1 MELTDLEQRT
11 QAYAAHCFDGRYA
24 LIQQIAIDLSAKL
37 LNASVPW
44 EVFYSDGATPDVAQH
59 ITIKDIPRVAVQLA
73 TGVLDEIDK
82 ETDNRRDQLREYYAA
97 RYRRLTTD
105 WDQSKFSSEAWLKK
119 AFEPEQGPKQ

>member
-24 LIQQIAIDLSAKL
+24 LIQQIAIDLAKTL
-37 LNASVPW
+37 TSCDRPW
-44 EVFYSDGATPDVAQH
+44 EPVALNE
-59 ITIKDIPRVAVQLA
+59 IPQKAVQLA

-97 RYRRLTTD
+97 RYRRLAAD
-105 WDQSKFSSEAWLKK
+105 WDPSKFSAETWLKK
-119 AFEPEQGPKQ
+119 ALEPKQGPQQ

>member
-24 LIQQIAIDLSAKL
+24 LIQQIAIDLTAKL
-37 LNASVPW
+37 LNYNLPW
-44 EVFYSDGATPDVAQH
+44 EPEPIH
-59 ITIKDIPRVAVQLA
+59 IKDIPRVAVQLA

-97 RYRRLTTD
+97 RYRRLATD
-105 WDQSKFSSEAWLKK
+105 WDSSKFSGEAWLKK